1 MDQICFHLT
10 LAIFNLSGNFPVSIL
25 FYFIESSEFNAYQ
38 MRVKLVFFY
47 SEKISYFFTSD

>member
-1 MDQICFHLT
+1 MVYLIRLV
-10 LAIFNLSGNFPVSIL
+10 LPAGVYMLGKIS